1 MGAAHRAPP
10 EPIRDVHTMIATI
23 VLFASLGLDT
33 LAVAVG
39 FGLSGLPRSR
49 WLRLALTLAAF
60 ESGMPIVGLLVGQR
74 LGPALGAL
82 ATYLAAGL
90 LVVIGLLAIREA
102 RADARRANQPSRPPE
117 AEARP
122 LLLTGLSVGLDELA
136 VGFSLGVLGVSL
148 GPALGYIAVQALA
161 LTGVGLLLG
170 ERLGAR
176 LGARAEL
183 VSGVVLAAL
192 GLGLFLNEAIG
203 GALR

>member
-1 MGAAHRAPP
+1 
-10 EPIRDVHTMIATI
+10 MIATL

-60 ESGMPIVGLLVGQR
+60 EGGMPIVGLLVGQR

-82 ATYLAAGL
+82 ATYVAAGL
-90 LVVIGLLAIREA
+90 LVIIGLLAIREA
-102 RADARRANQPSRPPE
+102 RADAKRTNQPGRAAE
-117 AEARP
+117 AEEARP

-136 VGFSLGVLGVSL
+136 VGFSLGVLGVSI

-176 LGARAEL
+176 LGSRAEL
-183 VSGVVLAAL
+183 VSGIVLAAL
-192 GLGLFLNEAIG
+192 GLGLMLNEAF
-203 GALR
+203 GAALP